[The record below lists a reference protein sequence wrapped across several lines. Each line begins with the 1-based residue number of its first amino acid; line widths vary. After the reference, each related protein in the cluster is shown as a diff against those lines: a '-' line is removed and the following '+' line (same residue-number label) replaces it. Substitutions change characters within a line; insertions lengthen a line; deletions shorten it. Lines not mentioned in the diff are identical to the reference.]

1 MKKAAI
7 TGIGR
12 YLPENVVTN
21 DMFAKIIDTSDEW
34 ITSRTGIK
42 ERRISVTENNSE
54 LAVNAAKAAL
64 ESASVS
70 ADEIDLII
78 VATMTPDAYFPSTA
92 ALVQGVL
99 GAKNATGF
107 DISAACS
114 GFVFALNTAT
124 QMIRTGQHKK
134 ALVIGSEM
142 VSKLLDWTDRSTCVL
157 FGDGAGAVV
166 VESAEEEGVIYSV
179 TGTDGSRPDVLL
191 SWALPISNPFG
202 EREEKSRFI
211 KMDGREVFKF
221 ATRVIPEIIDNI
233 LSANNLTINDIA
245 HIVPH
250 QANYRIIESAAERF
264 NISTDRFYMN
274 LDKCGNTSAAS
285 IPIALAE
292 MSDKGLLKKG
302 EYIIIAGFGGG
313 LTWGGSLI
321 RWTK

>member
-12 YLPENVVTN
+12 YLPENIVTN
-21 DMFAKIIDTSDEW
+21 DMFTKIIDTSDEW

-92 ALVQGVL
+92 AIVQGLL
-99 GAKNATGF
+99 GAKNATAF

-124 QMIRTGQHKK
+124 QMIRAGQHKK

-142 VSKLLDWTDRSTCVL
+142 VSKLLDWKDRSTCVL

-166 VESAEEEGVIYSV
+166 LESADEDGVMYSV
-179 TGTDGSRPDVLL
+179 TGTDGSRPEILL
-191 SWALPISNPFG
+191 SWALPPSNPFG

-233 LSANNLTINDIA
+233 LATNNLTINDIA

-285 IPIALAE
+285 IPL
-292 MSDKGLLKKG
+292 
-302 EYIIIAGFGGG
+302 
-313 LTWGGSLI
+313 SLI
-321 RWTK
+321 SARAIGILAAEVFPHLSRFI

>member
-12 YLPENVVTN
+12 YLPDNVVTN
-21 DMFAKIIDTSDEW
+21 DMFTKIIDTSDEW

-42 ERRISVTENNSE
+42 ERRISVTENNSV
-54 LAVNAAKAAL
+54 LALNAAKAAL
-64 ESASVS
+64 ENASV
-70 ADEIDLII
+70 AAEEIDLII

-92 ALVQGVL
+92 AIVQGIL
-99 GAKNATGF
+99 GAKNATAF

-166 VESAEEEGVIYSV
+166 VELSDDEGVIYSV
-179 TGTDGSRPDVLL
+179 TGTDGSRPEILL

-211 KMDGREVFKF
+211 QMDGREVFKF

-233 LSANNLTINDIA
+233 LATNNLTINDIA

-292 MSDKGLLKKG
+292 MNDKGLLKKG
-302 EYIIIAGFGGG
+302 DYIIIAGFGGG